1 MSDSMLPPVVV
12 ELTGSVA
19 PFNKALTSAVAG
31 LDRLA
36 KAATAAA
43 ESVERAFAVMREGA
57 ASMEAVTAATDAAST
72 AMTGMARAAT
82 TAAEATDRAATV
94 TDAGMTGIAAGAD
107 RMAASVDTASTTAAA
122 GMARLGEESTVVNI
136 ELRATAEASIVAGAG
151 MERAAAESEGLGA
164 KMLGLGEASKML
176 KAALPLTFV
185 AVAYEAVKA
194 ASSFQSVTTRLVTS
208 AGEQESALG
217 GVRKGLLSMAGQVGV
232 SADDLA
238 KALYYVNAAGYH
250 AADGLTV
257 LKAAAQGAAAEGA
270 DTTSVAKA
278 LTDVLVDYHLPA
290 SAAADA
296 TSKMITAI
304 SHGKTNLQDF
314 SSAFANIVPAASAAG
329 ISFND
334 VGALLA
340 TMTNHGF
347 TAQRAAANLAMA
359 LRSLVNPT
367 APMQKAFEQFGVS
380 TNELKD
386 KLNGPNGLSDA
397 MEYLSQKAATAGKV
411 GTPAYAAALKR
422 LMGTASGANAALSTT
437 GENIGATNATIKAM
451 AGTTADAT
459 GKVQGFALVQKTL
472 GQQWKEVKAG
482 ADALLI
488 RLGDFLIPKLSQF
501 ISLVGEK
508 GAPIVHAFSSALGQ
522 IAAGF
527 TKISSAAHA
536 ALKPVAAI
544 MAPFTTAKAI
554 ALGGTE
560 RVLGQSQPTVAQLP
574 GGERPI
580 LPAAASAIS
589 QSVAQMAPPP
599 SMTAWEK
606 VGAELRGIVSDL
618 GKTISEI
625 IKIVKNLWT
634 ALSPVAALLAGA
646 LLGSIKA
653 VAGFL
658 SGYLGPALVAVSGFL
673 AQNAGMVKILVIAFV
688 AWKVASAATAV
699 QMAILTAITDASPF
713 GLIATAIGLVVIG
726 LVMLWQHSQTFR
738 DIVVQVF
745 AFVGNAVLSF
755 AQMALQMFK
764 MVIDGWMTFA
774 GTMLH
779 GAAIAFGWV
788 PGIGSQLKTADKD
801 FGSFKQGVD
810 NTINGAI
817 SAVGRWKD
825 SINNMPKEV
834 KLQGNITDLQSK
846 LKTAQAQL
854 KTVPA
859 SQRVAIQANIDQ
871 LKQQI
876 SAAQQSLARLQ
887 GKTVNVDVNTN
898 YASYGVKPAS
908 LKFADG
914 GIRYAASGLM
924 DRQAGMAP
932 AGSNI
937 MWAESETGGE
947 SYIPHAL
954 NKRSRSR
961 QIAEETVKILGGQV
975 QWAGAAGGG
984 SALGPLGDF
993 TRLGAAIPQGIAQGV
1008 GQNSGQAHAAV
1019 LGLATGAVQVFSTE
1033 LGIASP
1039 SKKFAALGAYV
1050 IYGLVQGL
1058 TGSTASV
1065 KAATKR
1071 ISSDLYVDLG
1081 KGHQSLQKGIAKED
1095 AALRSLAAKR
1105 DSVVA
1110 RLKTANTTLAS
1121 LQKSWAAEQKTVAD
1135 SIMQSAS
1142 VVTAAPSDGTTLTS
1156 YQVIDNMRKQMQATV
1171 QFAADLHAAQQK
1183 GLSAALVQQI
1193 ASSGVASG
1201 GATAAALASATKGQ
1215 IAQLNG
1221 MQNIMQGA
1229 ANGVGGA
1236 VADSMYATGIAAA
1249 KGLIKGLQ
1257 AQQKAID
1264 AQMLSIAKSMQ
1275 SAIKK
1280 ALGIKSPSKVFSD
1293 LGEFIPQ
1300 GLAKGIAIGTPHATG
1315 AVMTM
1320 SAAVAGAGASRN
1332 VGYARSGAGGTT
1344 VVYNVQVT
1352 VQGTVTSE
1360 NKLIDAIETG
1370 LLKKGMRR
1378 STTYAPYRR

>member
-12 ELTGSVA
+12 ELSGTVA
-19 PFNKALTSAVAG
+19 PFTKAVTAAVTS
-31 LDRLA
+31 LERLS
-36 KAATAAA
+36 KAASSAA
-43 ESVERAFAVMREGA
+43 ESVERAFAMMREGVGA
-57 ASMEAVTAATDAAST
+57 LEGITEAANAAKASLQGMSRAANAVAKATDKAGLATEASMSGIAGAAERMAEAVDTSVRVVETNMTSLGVETRVIAADMREAGAATA
-72 AMTGMARAAT
+72 
-82 TAAEATDRAATV
+82 
-94 TDAGMTGIAAGAD
+94 
-107 RMAASVDTASTTAAA
+107 
-122 GMARLGEESTVVNI
+122 
-136 ELRATAEASIVAGAG
+136 VAGREMGVAG
-151 MERAAAESEGLGA
+151 AESEGLGA
-164 KMLGLGEASKML
+164 KMLGLGEASRML
-176 KAALPLTFV
+176 KAVLPLTFV

-257 LKAAAQGAAAEGA
+257 LRAAAQGAAAEGA
-270 DTTSVAKA
+270 DTTTVAKA
-278 LTDVLVDYHLPA
+278 LTDVLVDYHMPA

-296 TSKMITAI
+296 TSKMVTAI

-314 SSAFANIVPAASAAG
+314 SGAFASIVPAASAAG

-334 VGALLA
+334 VGSLLA

-347 TAQRAAANLAMA
+347 TAQRAAQNLAQA

-367 APMQKAFEQFGVS
+367 TPMKKAFDEFGVS
-380 TNELKD
+380 TATLKD
-386 KLNGPNGLSDA
+386 KLSGPNGLSDA
-397 MEYLSQKAATAGKV
+397 MEYLSQQAAKAGKL

-422 LMGTASGANAALSTT
+422 LMGTAAGANAALSTT

-451 AGTTADAT
+451 AGTTADAS
-459 GKVQGFALVQKTL
+459 GKVQGFALVQQTL
-472 GQQWKEVKAG
+472 GQQLKQVKAG
-482 ADALLI
+482 FDAILI
-488 RLGDFLIPKLSQF
+488 RLGDALIPQLSKFISYVGSTAGPIVSKFGTILSQIASGF
-501 ISLVGEK
+501 DKVGK
-508 GAPIVHAFSSALGQ
+508 SAKAVAKPI
-522 IAAGF
+522 
-527 TKISSAAHA
+527 
-536 ALKPVAAI
+536 AAI

-580 LPAAASAIS
+580 LPAASAAIA

-606 VGAELRGIVSDL
+606 VGAKLRGIVADM
-618 GKTISEI
+618 GKTIGEI
-625 IKIVKNLWT
+625 VKIIKNLWT

-646 LLGSIKA
+646 LLGAIKA

-658 SGYLGPALVAVSGFL
+658 SGFLGPALVAVSGFL
-673 AQNAGMVKILVIAFV
+673 AQHTGLVKILVIAFV
-688 AWKVASAATAV
+688 AWKVAAAATAI
-699 QMAILTAITDASPF
+699 QMAILNAITDANPF
-713 GLIATAIGLVVIG
+713 SLIVLGIAALVLG
-726 LVMLWQHSQTFR
+726 LVMLWQHCETAR
-738 DIVVQVF
+738 IIIATVF
-745 AFVGNAVLSF
+745 
-755 AQMALQMFK
+755 
-764 MVIDGWMTFA
+764 
-774 GTMLH
+774 
-779 GAAIAFGWV
+779 AAIATVILTEVQVVLLVVKALADGV
-788 PGIGSQLKTADKD
+788 LGAAYGVVKALSYIPGPTQKAMKTAAAGIEGFRNDSD
-801 FGSFKQGVD
+801 RFF
-810 NTINGAI
+810 NGAI
-817 SAVGRWKD
+817 KNVTNWRNAAL
-825 SINNMPKEV
+825 NMPTEI

-846 LKTAQAQL
+846 LKDAQNQL
-854 KTVPA
+854 KTVPP
-859 SQRVAIQANIDQ
+859 SQRVAVQANIDQ

-876 SAAQQSLARLQ
+876 TAAQQSLAKLQ
-887 GKTVNVDVNTN
+887 GKTINVTVAYHTTGNQAVSTTGYT
-898 YASYGVKPAS
+898 YAN
-908 LKFADG
+908 G
-914 GIRYAASGLM
+914 GIHYAASGLIN
-924 DRQAGMAP
+924 RQAGMAQG
-932 AGSNI
+932 GSNI
-937 MWAESETGGE
+937 MWAEDSTGGE

-993 TRLGAAIPQGIAQGV
+993 TRLGAAIPQGIAAGV
-1008 GQNSGQAHAAV
+1008 GQNSAQAHAAV

-1050 IYGLVQGL
+1050 IYGLVQGM

-1071 ISSDLYVDLG
+1071 ISSALYVDFGKSHQALQRGINKENQAMLG
-1081 KGHQSLQKGIAKED
+1081 
-1095 AALRSLAAKR
+1095 LAAKR

-1110 RLKTANTTLAS
+1110 RLKTANATLAT
-1121 LQKSWAAEQKTVAD
+1121 LQKDWAAEQKSVAD
-1135 SIMQSAS
+1135 SIMQNAS
-1142 VVTAAPSDGTTLTS
+1142 VVMAAPSDGTTLTS
-1156 YQVIDNMRKQMQATV
+1156 FQVVDNMRKEMQATV
-1171 QFAADLHAAQQK
+1171 QFAADLRAAQKK
-1183 GLSAALVQQI
+1183 GLSAAMVQQI
-1193 ASSGVASG
+1193 ASAGVASG
-1201 GATAAALASATKGQ
+1201 GATAAALANATKGQ
-1215 IAQLNG
+1215 IQQLNA
-1221 MQNIMQGA
+1221 MQGTMQGA

-1264 AQMLSIAKSMQ
+1264 AQMLAIAKSMQ

-1320 SAAVAGAGASRN
+1320 SAAVAGAGGSRN

-1360 NKLIDAIETG
+1360 NNLVNAIETG

-1378 STTYAPYRR
+1378 STTYTPYRR